1 MKLLLA
7 LGHCDQEVI
16 NQANIVMTARIEK
29 EGRVAATHTQAGP
42 ILSVRTRQQ
51 MEGVPQRHLEP
62 VHFPNAS
69 GNMAK
74 RARDHAK
81 TLSEQIG

>member
-1 MKLLLA
+1 MRILLA
-7 LGHCDQEVI
+7 IGHCNEEVMH
-16 NQANIVMTARIEK
+16 QA
-29 EGRVAATHTQAGP
+29 GRVAATHTQAGP